1 VVNLFCLL
9 LKAQGIVLGVMDST
23 TLTLKQ
29 LADFYRTKKLSPVE
43 VTQTYL
49 KKLRVDST
57 YLKLLPERAL
67 AQAKCT
73 EEVARGVDDGFLQGI
88 PIALKDLLDTKG
100 DVTTSG
106 SKVLAEGKA
115 AQEDAALVQTL
126 DKAGAIFLGKTN
138 MTELAFSG
146 IGMNPHYGT
155 PGCALDKTRIPGGSS
170 SGSAVAVA
178 EGLAC
183 AAIGSDTGGSV
194 RIPASFNGLVGLK
207 TTNGQISTEGCVP
220 LSTTLDTLG
229 PITKTVEDA
238 WLLYLAMVDKPFEK
252 LSMPKQKLNF
262 LVPTTLVFNEV
273 EDEVAIAFE
282 AVCQRLEQQGHTLT
296 RQAVPAFQT
305 IFNLYAQYG
314 SFASHE
320 SLALYETMLEQ
331 RGDEVDPRVG
341 KRILALKGRS
351 STDYL
356 KLVYTQKQLIKDFWQ
371 TYKNYDA
378 ILCPTVAILPPTMK
392 ALEDD
397 AAYFKANNLVLRNT
411 SLFNFLAGPSIS
423 VPCGTTAQG
432 LSVGLMISAEPQRE
446 KWVLELASLI
456 EENG

>member
-1 VVNLFCLL
+1 MNPT
-9 LKAQGIVLGVMDST
+9 A
-23 TLTLKQ
+23 LTLKQ
-29 LADFYRTKKLSPVE
+29 LAESYKNKTLSPVE
-43 VTQTYL
+43 VTEAYL
-49 KKLRVDST
+49 QKLHVGST
-57 YLKLLPERAL
+57 YLKLLKDRAL
-67 AQAKCT
+67 SQAKRA
-73 EEVARGVDDGFLQGI
+73 EHFFHRGVDASLLQGI

-106 SKVLAEGKA
+106 SKVLAEGKPA
-115 AQEDAALVQTL
+115 KEDAALVQIL
-126 DKAGAIFLGKTN
+126 DKAGAVFLGKSN

-229 PITKTVEDA
+229 PIAKTVEDV
-238 WLLYLAMVDKPFEK
+238 WILYSAMTEKPFEK
-252 LSMPKQKLNF
+252 LEPPSGKLNF
-262 LVPTTLVFNEV
+262 LVPTTLVLNELD
-273 EDEVAIAFE
+273 DEVATAFE
-282 AVCQRLEQQGHTLT
+282 DTCKKLGHQGHQLV
-296 RQAVPAFQT
+296 RQAVPAFQI
-305 IFNLYAQYG
+305 IFDLYAQYG

-320 SLALYETMLEQ
+320 SLALYEEMLEQ
-331 RGDEVDPRVG
+331 RGRDVDPRVG
-341 KRILALKGRS
+341 KRILMLKGRS

-356 KLVYTQKQLIKDFWQ
+356 KLVYTQRRLIKEVWH
-371 TYKNYDA
+371 TYKSYDA
-378 ILCPTVAILPPTMK
+378 ILCPTVPILPPTLK

-397 AAYFKANNLVLRNT
+397 AAYFKANALVLRNT
-411 SLFNFLAGPSIS
+411 SLFNFLGGPSVS
-423 VPCGTTAQG
+423 VPCAKTSQG
-432 LSVGLMISAEPQRE
+432 LSVGLMISAAPNRE
-446 KWVLELASLI
+446 KWVLELASII
-456 EENG
+456 ETRNG

>member
-1 VVNLFCLL
+1 MNPTALS
-9 LKAQGIVLGVMDST
+9 LKE
-23 TLTLKQ
+23 
-29 LADFYRTKKLSPVE
+29 LANAYRNKTLSPVE
-43 VTQTYL
+43 VTETYL
-49 KKLRVDST
+49 QKLNVDST
-57 YLKLLPERAL
+57 YLKSLTDRAL
-67 AQAKCT
+67 SQAKRA
-73 EEVARGVDDGFLQGI
+73 EQLFKQGVDKSLLQGI

-106 SKVLAEGKA
+106 SKVLAEGKPA
-115 AQEDAALVQTL
+115 HDDAALVQTL
-126 DKAGAIFLGKTN
+126 DKAGAVFLGKTN

-229 PITKTVEDA
+229 PIAKTVKDA
-238 WLLYLAMVDKPFEK
+238 WILYLAMTEKPFENLEPLPYK
-252 LSMPKQKLNF
+252 LKL
-262 LVPTTLVFNEV
+262 LVPITLVLNEID
-273 EDEVAIAFE
+273 DEVATAFE
-282 AVCQRLEQQGHTLT
+282 DICKRLEHQGHHLT
-296 RQAVPAFQT
+296 RQAVPEFQT

-314 SFASHE
+314 TFASHE
-320 SLALYETMLEQ
+320 SLALYEEMLEE
-331 RGDEVDPRVG
+331 RGNDIDPRVG
-341 KRILALKGRS
+341 KRILMLKGRS
-351 STDYL
+351 STEYL

-371 TYKNYDA
+371 TYQNYDA
-378 ILCPTVAILPPTMK
+378 ILCPTVPILPPTMK
-392 ALEDD
+392 SLEDD

-411 SLFNFLAGPSIS
+411 SLFNFLAGPSVS
-423 VPCGTTAQG
+423 VPCTTTVEG
-432 LSVGLMISAEPQRE
+432 LSVGLMISASPNKE
-446 KWVLELASLI
+446 KWVLELASII
-456 EENG
+456 ENNT

>member
-1 VVNLFCLL
+1 MNPT
-9 LKAQGIVLGVMDST
+9 A
-23 TLTLKQ
+23 LTLKE
-29 LADFYRTKKLSPVE
+29 LADAYRNKTLSPIE
-43 VTQTYL
+43 VTATYL
-49 KKLRVDST
+49 QKLKVDST
-57 YLKLLPERAL
+57 YLKLLSDRAL
-67 AQAKCT
+67 SQAKRA
-73 EEVARGVDDGFLQGI
+73 EQLFNQGVDSSLLQGI

-106 SKVLAEGKA
+106 SKVLAEGQA
-115 AQEDAALVQTL
+115 AREDAALVQVL
-126 DKAGAIFLGKTN
+126 DRAGAVFLGKTN

-178 EGLAC
+178 ENLAC
-183 AAIGSDTGGSV
+183 SAIGSDTGGSV

-207 TTNGQISTEGCVP
+207 TTNGQISTEGCIP

-229 PITKTVEDA
+229 PIAKTVEDA
-238 WLLYLAMVDKPFEK
+238 WILYVAIAETPFENLEPPKHK
-252 LSMPKQKLNF
+252 LKF
-262 LVPTTLVFNEV
+262 LIPTTLVFNEI
-273 EDEVAIAFE
+273 ENEVATAFE
-282 AVCQRLEQQGHTLT
+282 DTCKRLEHQGHQLT
-296 RQAVPAFQT
+296 RQAVPEFQT
-305 IFNLYAQYG
+305 IFDLYAQYG

-320 SLALYETMLEQ
+320 SLALYEEMLEK

-341 KRILALKGRS
+341 QRILTLKGRP

-378 ILCPTVAILPPTMK
+378 LLCPTVPILPPTIK

-423 VPCGTTAQG
+423 VPCATTSQG
-432 LSVGLMISAEPQRE
+432 LSVGLMISVTPNRE
-446 KWVLELASLI
+446 KWSLELASSI
-456 EENG
+456 ENARH